1 MAVLQSHTRHR
12 RLFNTVSFRSVV
24 VEVCVAS
31 RLPTA
36 RLNIRCI
43 GDGVGN
49 KTVAMTCRLFGL
61 ETAHGHIFVRSFL
74 SKSKHKQQ
82 TTVRKPIECAPEA
95 AAWWTRDW
103 AEMAEPRNGGR
114 IHNEVTR
121 HRC

>member
-43 GDGVGN
+43 GDGVG

-95 AAWWTRDW
+95 ATFRYVVDKGLRLGGDGGT
-103 AEMAEPRNGGR
+103 AERRKDP
-114 IHNEVTR
+114 
-121 HRC
+121 

>member
-36 RLNIRCI
+36 RLNIFI
-43 GDGVGN
+43 SVSG
-49 KTVAMTCRLFGL
+49 TVAMTCRLFGL